1 MITSFVLIIRL
12 FLCITDVDLL
22 NFWVILITDNM
33 ESTIPSQGPISTF
46 FYLAYFF
53 TGTFKDVQNVLAIK
67 MANIPFYLISTYFSK
82 TTDAHSRYSR
92 PLNFTEPT
100 K

>member
-1 MITSFVLIIRL
+1 MTICFIDNYVN
-12 FLCITDVDLL
+12 CITDVYLL
-22 NFWVILITDNM
+22 NFWVILIADNM
-33 ESTIPSQGPISTF
+33 ELTIPSQGPISTF
-46 FYLAYFF
+46 FSLAYFF

-67 MANIPFYLISTYFSK
+67 MANIHYYLISTYLSK

-92 PLNFTEPT
+92 PLTFTEPT